1 MLRATWTAV
10 AGICLFCAVGCKRGA
25 PDNVA
30 ATVNGRAIT
39 YDELNKQYE
48 AQFVS
53 GPEKRSDD
61 QPSIQKL
68 GVLRALIDGQ
78 IMLQRAEKEGL
89 IATDTNVEEKLTELK
104 APFTQEEF
112 QKRLT
117 AQHMTLDDLKTQLR
131 QNLSVDKLINKEIT
145 SHISISDK
153 EVEDFYN
160 TNKSSFN
167 FPEPKVHLGE
177 IVVTPAPDPNV
188 RNLKNDKA
196 QNEDQAKRKIE
207 MIAARIS
214 QGEDFG
220 MLAQNYSEDPTSA
233 QNGGDLGFIPES
245 ALDRANPE
253 LRKAVMAMTPG
264 QVSPIVHTPE
274 GYRIFKMIEKESAGQ
289 RTLNDPRVQQSIR
302 ETLINRKDQLLK
314 NAFYEV
320 ARDEAK
326 VVNYYA
332 QSVLRSYAQKSK

>member
-1 MLRATWTAV
+1 
-10 AGICLFCAVGCKRGA
+10 
-25 PDNVA
+25 
-30 ATVNGRAIT
+30 
-39 YDELNKQYE
+39 
-48 AQFVS
+48 
-53 GPEKRSDD
+53 
-61 QPSIQKL
+61 
-68 GVLRALIDGQ
+68 
-78 IMLQRAEKEGL
+78 L

-160 TNKSSFN
+160 ANKSSFN

-177 IVVTPAPDPNV
+177 IVVTPTPDPNV

-196 QNEDQAKRKIE
+196 QNEDQARRKIE

-264 QVSPIVHTPE
+264 QISPIVHTPE

-320 ARDEAK
+320 ARDESK

>member
-1 MLRATWTAV
+1 
-10 AGICLFCAVGCKRGA
+10 
-25 PDNVA
+25 
-30 ATVNGRAIT
+30 
-39 YDELNKQYE
+39 
-48 AQFVS
+48 
-53 GPEKRSDD
+53 
-61 QPSIQKL
+61 
-68 GVLRALIDGQ
+68 
-78 IMLQRAEKEGL
+78 
-89 IATDTNVEEKLTELK
+89 
-104 APFTQEEF
+104 
-112 QKRLT
+112 
-117 AQHMTLDDLKTQLR
+117 
-131 QNLSVDKLINKEIT
+131 
-145 SHISISDK
+145 
-153 EVEDFYN
+153 VEDFYN
-160 TNKSSFN
+160 ANKSSFN

-177 IVVTPAPDPNV
+177 IVVTPTPDPNV

-196 QNEDQAKRKIE
+196 QNEDQARRKIE

-264 QVSPIVHTPE
+264 QISPIVHTPE